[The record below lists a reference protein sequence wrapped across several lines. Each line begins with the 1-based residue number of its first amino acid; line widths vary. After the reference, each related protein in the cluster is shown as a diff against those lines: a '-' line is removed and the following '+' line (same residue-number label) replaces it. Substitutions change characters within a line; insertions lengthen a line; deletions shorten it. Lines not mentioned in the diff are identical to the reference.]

1 MGVCPL
7 PLAFGSVASNP
18 PNVSDSATEWV
29 YGFPTCGFPRTN
41 FEAFFFSENRRHS
54 SAVQL
59 YIRPQKARKNL
70 YRNHITNQPGENIQE
85 PCQQVLGLTKFYEN
99 FRFLTQKNK
108 KFGRIWGFLRL
119 CPPQVGKKMP
129 DTEAGLWKYGV
140 VLQVVLKL
148 LLNESA
154 LQKTGR
160 WAYQRHGQWRKGGLL
175 GYNVGV
181 SALLD

>member
-1 MGVCPL
+1 
-7 PLAFGSVASNP
+7 
-18 PNVSDSATEWV
+18 
-29 YGFPTCGFPRTN
+29 
-41 FEAFFFSENRRHS
+41 
-54 SAVQL
+54 
-59 YIRPQKARKNL
+59 
-70 YRNHITNQPGENIQE
+70 
-85 PCQQVLGLTKFYEN
+85 
-99 FRFLTQKNK
+99 
-108 KFGRIWGFLRL
+108 
-119 CPPQVGKKMP
+119 MP